1 MQAVRESEHTV
12 PVTLVAQLA
21 ELLKRWHIP
30 SEELLEGSGVSKTVL
45 EDPLGRIAVGTMHAL
60 LDRARLLTGEPGL
73 GYYLALQK
81 RVSVYGYLG
90 FAASSAPSVREALQ
104 LATRFAPVFSTSIS
118 LELRIDGKEAH
129 LRLDE
134 NIDLGNVR
142 DMVLISLM
150 LGLQTIAGSLTGKA
164 QEAGSADITIPEP
177 PYQGRFAH
185 LVPRWR
191 FGQPAN
197 RIVLDASVLDSP
209 IVTADPMSLKLARA
223 LCERALDELGFDTG
237 LVDRVRRTLAR
248 DEGGFR
254 SLENVAD
261 EIHLSQRTLKRR
273 LAAQGVSFSTLVERE
288 RQEQALTLLRSSR
301 FSIEEVAERLDY
313 SNASTFVRAFRRW
326 TGTTPAAY
334 RRGRA
339 LARTASSR

>member
-21 ELLKRWHIP
+21 ELLRRWHIP
-30 SEELLEGSGVSKTVL
+30 ADELLEGSGLSRAML
-45 EDPLGRIAVGTMHAL
+45 EDPLGRIALVTMHGL
-60 LDRARLLTGEPGL
+60 LDRARLITGEPGL

-104 LATRFAPVFSTSIS
+104 LATRFAPVFSTAIS
-118 LELRIDGKEAH
+118 LELRVDGNEAY

-134 NIDLGNVR
+134 NLDLGGVR
-142 DMVLISLM
+142 DIVLISLM
-150 LGLQTIAGSLTGKA
+150 LGLQTIAGALTGKA
-164 QEAGSADITIPEP
+164 QEGAADIAIPEP
-177 PYQGRFAH
+177 SYQGRFAH

-191 FGQPAN
+191 FGQLAN

-209 IVTADPMSLKLARA
+209 IVTADPMSLKLART

-237 LVDRVRRTLAR
+237 LVERVRRTLAR
-248 DEGGFR
+248 GEGGFR
-254 SLENVAD
+254 SLEDVAD

-288 RQEQALTLLRSSR
+288 RQEQALALLRSSR

-334 RRGRA
+334 RRRRPPSRSAQGR
-339 LARTASSR
+339 